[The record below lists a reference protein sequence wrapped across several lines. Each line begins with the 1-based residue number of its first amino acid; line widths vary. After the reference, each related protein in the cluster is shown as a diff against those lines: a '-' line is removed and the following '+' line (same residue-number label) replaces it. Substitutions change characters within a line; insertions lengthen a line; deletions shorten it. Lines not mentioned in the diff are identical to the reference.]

1 MIHIVLRCLSWLVR
15 SFGAVVSSFGAGS
28 RVDRFVRRA
37 LGSLF
42 DNVFAIGWRKNR
54 RNQNEGHP
62 EASSTDCLDE
72 DDFDSREYRVDT
84 TDELYCGYDSTWE
97 VEEPQESPA
106 KTTRRLPGTTRYK
119 FSRFE
124 SAARDMQNYR
134 HDYRLMRQHCNQNDN
149 KPNLSFYLGEGYS
162 SPDDLRI
169 DDFHDKWKGDY
180 EKLEYAHNYIQWL
193 FPLQEPGVNPK
204 ASTLTKEEIKEFL
217 ENSKARENLL
227 KSYEL
232 MLDFYGIELC
242 NKETGQV
249 TRAPNWRDR
258 FNNLDSHTHNNLRIT
273 RILKCLGTLG
283 YPQYQ
288 YPLVLFFLKET
299 LINGEL
305 PRVKE
310 SVLSYF
316 VFAVLDKRQRRRL
329 IKFAYLHY
337 EPKDEFVWCPVKL
350 QMMWSASKP
359 QKRTNG
365 ENDTCEVDMSH
376 L

>member
-106 KTTRRLPGTTRYK
+106 KTTRRLPGTTRVSQPIVCCMHSWK
-119 FSRFE
+119 GKLSLEASRE
-124 SAARDMQNYR
+124 TY
-134 HDYRLMRQHCNQNDN
+134 
-149 KPNLSFYLGEGYS
+149 
-162 SPDDLRI
+162 LRI